1 MAGTPRLAPITRPQA
16 IPLGR
21 PPAAG
26 TGRSGR
32 AGQGLAYARHYLVT
46 RTDQLVTYLSYAF
59 LTTKKDTEAKDFTRT
74 SDLLAI
80 QLRKNAKVFS

>member
-1 MAGTPRLAPITRPQA
+1 MAGTPRLAR
-16 IPLGR
+16 LRGRKLFLWGR